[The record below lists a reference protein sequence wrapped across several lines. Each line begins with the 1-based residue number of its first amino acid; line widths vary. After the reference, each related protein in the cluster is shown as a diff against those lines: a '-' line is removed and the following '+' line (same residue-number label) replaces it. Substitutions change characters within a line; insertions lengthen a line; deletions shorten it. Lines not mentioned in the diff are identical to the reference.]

1 VAISFIHTADWQ
13 IGRVFGNV
21 AADAS
26 VLLRRQRLKT
36 VQHIAELATERRVD
50 TVLVA
55 GDVFETNTV
64 SNETI
69 HGLLQAMEPF
79 SGPWVLLPGNHDPA
93 LAESVWS
100 RIEYLGRPANVHIA
114 LTGDPILLADGRL
127 AVMPAPL
134 LRKHEPED
142 VTSMWDE
149 INTPPGVIRVGLGHG
164 SVENRLPGRGE
175 APNPIAENRE
185 ESARL
190 DYLAL
195 GDWHGTV
202 QVSGRTW
209 YSGTPEPD
217 RFKANDSGNVLLV
230 AIEQAGKLPKV
241 SPLRAA
247 YYSWD
252 DLEFSLSSAADAD
265 ALDATL
271 TELGAPF
278 DRHVVS
284 LRLSGSLDLSA
295 RRQLELLLSR
305 WQARFASLQED
316 VSALFARPTD
326 ADLDRIDTGGFVRS
340 AVDRLRTIQNDL
352 ADLNQ
357 PYAAEALQLL
367 YQIHAAGGQKQ

>member
-1 VAISFIHTADWQ
+1 MAITFIHTADWQ
-13 IGRVFGNV
+13 IGKVFGNV
-21 AADAS
+21 GADAG

-36 VQHIAELATERRVD
+36 VQLIAELAAERRVD
-50 TVLVA
+50 AVLVA

-64 SNETI
+64 GNETI
-69 HGLLQAMEPF
+69 HGLLQAMELYR
-79 SGPWVLLPGNHDPA
+79 GPWVLLPGNHDPA
-93 LAESVWS
+93 LVESVWS

-114 LTGDPILLADGRL
+114 LTSDPILLANGRL
-127 AVMPAPL
+127 AVLPAPL

-142 VTSMWDE
+142 ITSTWDG
-149 INTPPGVIRVGLGHG
+149 INTPSGVIRVGLGHG
-164 SVENRLPGRGE
+164 SLENRLPGRGE
-175 APNPIAENRE
+175 APNPIAEDRE
-185 ESARL
+185 SRARL
-190 DYLAL
+190 EYLAL

-202 QVSGRTW
+202 QISARTW

-230 AIEQAGKLPKV
+230 AIEEAGALPKV
-241 SPLRAA
+241 SPVRAA

-252 DLEFSLSSAADAD
+252 DLEFSLSCAADAD

-295 RRQLELLLSR
+295 RHQLELLLSR

-326 ADLDRIDTGGFVRS
+326 ADLDRIDTGGFIRS
-340 AVDRLRTIQNDL
+340 AVNRLRTIHDDS

-357 PYAAEALQLL
+357 PYAAKALQLL